1 MSTSSQNSRIP
12 ALLPLAALMACAA
25 PKATPAVQPGSSIE
39 LEPGQMV
46 MILQATT
53 VKEAKALGLDPAP
66 GDSVH
71 RFAPPTPGMGGPSGI
86 CVIRAGRII
95 RFRITGQAL

>member
-1 MSTSSQNSRIP
+1 
-12 ALLPLAALMACAA
+12 
-25 PKATPAVQPGSSIE
+25 
-39 LEPGQMV
+39 MV
-46 MILQATT
+46 MILQTAPAA
-53 VKEAKALGLDPAP
+53 EAKALGLDPGP

-95 RFRITGQAL
+95 RFRSTGQAL